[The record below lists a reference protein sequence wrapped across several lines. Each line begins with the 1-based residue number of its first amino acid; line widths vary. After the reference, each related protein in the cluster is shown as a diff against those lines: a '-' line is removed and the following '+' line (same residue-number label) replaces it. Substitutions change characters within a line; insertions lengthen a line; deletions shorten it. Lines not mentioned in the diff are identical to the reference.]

1 MGDPRKSKKT
11 FHRPRRI
18 WTSDQLNAEL
28 YIIGSYGLRNKRE
41 LWKAQS
47 DVARFRNQ
55 SRALLALP
63 SEVRSE
69 KETQLL
75 GFLNRLGLVS
85 ESATLDDVLNLT
97 TQIKLLSIAGAVLN
111 GEQLLQ
117 IRRLA
122 LNISQIFRWFDSEKR
137 VLYPALAL
145 VINETYYE
153 KIIIMLSHGGC
164 CTVYFFILCRQ

>member
-47 DVARFRNQ
+47 EVARFRNQ

-85 ESATLDDVLNLT
+85 ESATLDDVLNLK
-97 TQIKLLSIAGAVLN
+97 IEDLL
-111 GEQLLQ
+111 E
-117 IRRLA
+117 RRLQTIVMKKGGTKSPHQA
-122 LNISQIFRWFDSEKR
+122 RQVVVHGHVSLGDRFVNVPGYLVRREEEASILLHTTLGGGSTSQPLMQS
-137 VLYPALAL
+137 
-145 VINETYYE
+145 
-153 KIIIMLSHGGC
+153 
-164 CTVYFFILCRQ
+164 